1 MPAGNGLVTSCVQ
14 HGLGGG
20 LERPPSSAPPDR
32 RLPSPNPQ
40 GPMPSRFSSRGR
52 AAAFVLG
59 ALALGG
65 LAACTDRAGDGADS
79 TAADTAAMTP
89 TEMAAPD
96 SQMAAVLSELAAL
109 GGKPIETLSAAEARQ
124 QPTPADAVMALLRK
138 QGRSTA
144 PEPVGN
150 VADRTIP
157 GAAGPIAARVYTPA
171 GTAPAG
177 GWPVVV
183 YYHGGGF
190 VIATI
195 DTYDASGRALA
206 NAAQAVVLS
215 VEYRKGP
222 EHKFPAAHDDAF
234 AAYQWAVAN
243 AAGIGGNPAK
253 VAVAG
258 ESAGGNLATT
268 VAMRAKAQNV
278 QAPVHQLLVYPVV
291 NTDTTTASYVENANA
306 KPLNR
311 AMMGW
316 FVRNYTSSPAEAT
329 DPRLTPLTQPLAGL
343 PSATVITA
351 QIDPLRSEGEAY
363 AEALRAAGV
372 ETNARTYDGVTH
384 EFFGMGAVHPK
395 AKDAVAFA
403 AADLKAAFAR

>member
-1 MPAGNGLVTSCVQ
+1 MP
-14 HGLGGG
+14 
-20 LERPPSSAPPDR
+20 P
-32 RLPSPNPQ
+32 RLPP
-40 GPMPSRFSSRGR
+40 R
-52 AAAFVLG
+52 
-59 ALALGG
+59 ALAAVAVGAFGPLT
-65 LAACTDRAGDGADS
+65 LAACTDRAGDGVPADS
-79 TAADTAAMTP
+79 TAADTAGVP
-89 TEMAAPD
+89 TAMAAPD

-109 GGKPIETLSAAEARQ
+109 GGRPIETLTPAEARQ
-124 QPTPADAVMALLRK
+124 QPTPTDAVMALLRK
-138 QGRSTA
+138 QGRSTD
-144 PEPVGN
+144 PEPVGRVEN
-150 VADRTIP
+150 RTIP

-206 NAAQAVVLS
+206 NAAQAVVLA

-222 EHKFPAAHDDAF
+222 EAKFPAAHDDAF

-258 ESAGGNLATT
+258 ESAGGNLATN
-268 VAMRAKAQNV
+268 VALMARTQNV
-278 QAPVHQLLVYPVV
+278 QAPVHQVLVYPVV

-316 FVRNYTSSPAEAT
+316 FVRYYTNGPADLT
-329 DPRLTPLTQPLAGL
+329 DPRLTPLRQNLARL
-343 PSATVITA
+343 PSATVILA

-363 AEALRAAGV
+363 AEALEAAGV
-372 ETNARTYDGVTH
+372 AVNTRTYDGVAH

-395 AKDAVAFA
+395 AKDAVKVAGD
-403 AADLKAAFAR
+403 DLKAAFSR